1 MRSRR
6 KKSGR
11 SIKKPLNL
19 SKTVLEYVRGK
30 RYTPSTLSE
39 LSQQLNIPSAHTH
52 IFKQTLD
59 DLVEKGEI
67 VLNQTKY
74 RSPISNQL
82 KTGTIN
88 VLPKGFG
95 FVRVDKGADV
105 FIARPHL
112 KGAVDGDTVEVE
124 ILAEASPKGPEGKV
138 VAILKRSRTHLA
150 GTILR
155 KIKKHYIAYAPL
167 LGVEKPVQV
176 HSKLELEEGDRVICQ
191 VKTWKNKEGLVDAEV
206 TRNIGNISDP
216 SIDIQ
221 AAVEEFELPDGF
233 TQEAIDEAKQ
243 YGKAVLIDPQRKDL
257 TTWEIVTID
266 PDTAKDFDD
275 AISLTKDPRGHFFLG
290 VHIADVAH
298 YVKPYSHLDK
308 AAYLRCNSTYFP
320 GTCIPMLPEELSNEL
335 CSLKPHVP
343 RLTQSV
349 FMEFTPQGDLVN
361 YSIERSCIHSQKRFT
376 YNEALEVLEHRKNS
390 PHASLLHRMVELCG
404 VLKKKRFERGSIDFS
419 LPSSTILVDK
429 KGVPQ
434 KIEKVEYDITHQMIE
449 EFMLKANETVA
460 THLSKK
466 GLSLIYRIHEEPS
479 LETFEDF
486 YQFAK
491 MLGFQ
496 LPNKPLRKDI
506 QELFEQAKHSPHL
519 SQLSISFIRSMKL
532 AAYSTDNLGHYG
544 LALEH
549 YCHFTSPIRRY
560 TDLMIQRL
568 LFQELPKDFNLEA
581 VATACS
587 EKERVSFRAESSV
600 TILKKLRFA
609 ATFYQEDPT
618 RIYEAIVTKI
628 KPFALFFEVP
638 LFDLEGQVHVSNL
651 GNDYFEYRPESM
663 SFKGTRTGKLYQ
675 MGQKLSVR
683 LEEVDFVL
691 LQSAWALPDARKK
704 KCNDS

>member
-105 FIARPHL
+105 FIPRPHL

-275 AISLTKDPRGHFFLG
+275 AISLTKDPRGNFFLG

-298 YVKPYSHLDK
+298 YV
-308 AAYLRCNSTYFP
+308 
-320 GTCIPMLPEELSNEL
+320 
-335 CSLKPHVP
+335 KPHVP

-568 LFQELPKDFNLEA
+568 IFQELPKDFNLEA

-628 KPFALFFEVP
+628 KVFLRWS
-638 LFDLEGQVHVSNL
+638 QN
-651 GNDYFEYRPESM
+651 
-663 SFKGTRTGKLYQ
+663 
-675 MGQKLSVR
+675 
-683 LEEVDFVL
+683 
-691 LQSAWALPDARKK
+691 
-704 KCNDS
+704 

>member
-105 FIARPHL
+105 FIPRPHL

-243 YGKAVLIDPQRKDL
+243 YG
-257 TTWEIVTID
+257 
-266 PDTAKDFDD
+266 
-275 AISLTKDPRGHFFLG
+275 
-290 VHIADVAH
+290 
-298 YVKPYSHLDK
+298 
-308 AAYLRCNSTYFP
+308 
-320 GTCIPMLPEELSNEL
+320 
-335 CSLKPHVP
+335 
-343 RLTQSV
+343 
-349 FMEFTPQGDLVN
+349 
-361 YSIERSCIHSQKRFT
+361 
-376 YNEALEVLEHRKNS
+376 
-390 PHASLLHRMVELCG
+390 
-404 VLKKKRFERGSIDFS
+404 
-419 LPSSTILVDK
+419 
-429 KGVPQ
+429 
-434 KIEKVEYDITHQMIE
+434 
-449 EFMLKANETVA
+449 
-460 THLSKK
+460 
-466 GLSLIYRIHEEPS
+466 
-479 LETFEDF
+479 
-486 YQFAK
+486 
-491 MLGFQ
+491 
-496 LPNKPLRKDI
+496 
-506 QELFEQAKHSPHL
+506 
-519 SQLSISFIRSMKL
+519 
-532 AAYSTDNLGHYG
+532 
-544 LALEH
+544 
-549 YCHFTSPIRRY
+549 
-560 TDLMIQRL
+560 
-568 LFQELPKDFNLEA
+568 
-581 VATACS
+581 
-587 EKERVSFRAESSV
+587 
-600 TILKKLRFA
+600 
-609 ATFYQEDPT
+609 
-618 RIYEAIVTKI
+618 
-628 KPFALFFEVP
+628 
-638 LFDLEGQVHVSNL
+638 
-651 GNDYFEYRPESM
+651 
-663 SFKGTRTGKLYQ
+663 
-675 MGQKLSVR
+675 
-683 LEEVDFVL
+683 
-691 LQSAWALPDARKK
+691 
-704 KCNDS
+704 